1 MKERRREL
9 RVIEENKVLLTMP
22 EGSGSPGAGTVSYC
36 FTRDISAGGV
46 QILTGVKLEPGR
58 RVKLEISL
66 SGSRK
71 SIRAAGEVRWVR
83 EVYEGEVFEAGLE
96 FVSLHPDA
104 EIALIDHVYGK
115 KRGRRKGRKTGRL
128 TALVAMLSVLSFG
141 CGTPSEETQVKD
153 LIREAAHLAE
163 KRDSVSLMDL
173 LARDYSDFQ
182 GRDKAATRLMID
194 EYLRSFRGVVIHVLG
209 AEVVIEEPGRLAT
222 VTADMTL
229 SSGAAE
235 AFRKIVRFTG
245 DLYRF
250 DLEVAKD
257 PPEGWKIIYADWR
270 AISLPDLFPESL
282 ESLKKIFPGS

>member
-1 MKERRREL
+1 MKERRRDI

-22 EGSGSPGAGTVSYC
+22 EGPGSPGGGMSSYC
-36 FTRDISAGGV
+36 FTRDISAGGAR
-46 QILTGVKLEPGR
+46 ILTGVKLEPGQ
-58 RVKLEISL
+58 RVRLEISL

-71 SIRAAGEVRWVR
+71 TIRAAGEVRWVR

-96 FVSLHPDA
+96 FVGLHPDA

-115 KRGRRKGRKTGRL
+115 KRGRRKGRKTGRI
-128 TALVAMLSVLSFG
+128 TVLVAMLSALCLG
-141 CGTPSEETQVKD
+141 CGRPSDETQVKD

-163 KRDSVSLMDL
+163 KRDAASLMAL

-182 GRDKAATRLMID
+182 GRDKAETRLMVE

-209 AEVVIEEPGRLAT
+209 AEVAIEEPGRSAT
-222 VTADMTL
+222 VRADMTL

-257 PPEGWKIIYADWR
+257 PPEDWKIVYAGWR

-282 ESLKKIFPGS
+282 ESLKRIFPGS